1 MPTEDLFGLSNLEF
15 QRNETKMLPNGRKSN
30 LFHFKYT
37 GEILEICPVCG
48 AKLYRH
54 GSRTIEITD
63 TPFGGFPTNLEI
75 EYQRKR
81 CQECKNMW
89 QPSFDFIDEKH
100 KMTKRALADISEH
113 AMRNT
118 FADVSKDYVLS
129 ENTVKNVFVDVVN
142 QYKENLR
149 FKTPAFIGMDE
160 IKIKGRFISVI
171 TDLEHRTMFDMLK
184 QRNQEYLMDYFSQL
198 PDREKILWVCTDM
211 YRPFQKA
218 IASYMPNA
226 KWAIDHFHVVMKA
239 NESVDIIRKEVQA
252 DMTKADRVYT
262 KRVTAYTLKK
272 RFKDLNT
279 EDAEAIKN
287 LRHNEKLAPMAIAF
301 DLKEDFFNI
310 YDENPYSKENA
321 QDAFRKWEESIPKD
335 SIYDSFRKLANTVHN
350 FYEQIF
356 NYWDC
361 PIAISNG
368 FTECSNRLICETNL
382 RGRGYSFDIL
392 RARTLYRNANM
403 HLLIENGMII
413 EGFGPII
420 QESKENFR
428 IEGSPEDDYDD
439 DEFDFPTSEPI
450 IDEETGELIRP

>member
-1 MPTEDLFGLSNLEF
+1 MPTEDLFGLKDLEF
-15 QRNETKMLPNGRKSN
+15 LRNETKTLPNGRKSN
-30 LFHFKYT
+30 LFHFKYV
-37 GEILEICPVCG
+37 GEILEVCPVCG
-48 AKLYRH
+48 AKLYKH
-54 GSRTIEITD
+54 GNRSLEITD
-63 TPFGGFPTNLEI
+63 TPFAGLPTNLKI
-75 EYQRKR
+75 EYQRMR

-89 QPSFDFIDEKH
+89 QPSFDFVDEKH

-118 FADVSKDYVLS
+118 FADVSNDYVLS
-129 ENTVKNVFVDVVN
+129 ENTIKNVFVNVIN

-149 FKTPAFIGMDE
+149 FKTPSFIGMDE
-160 IKIKGRFISVI
+160 IKIKGKFISVI
-171 TDLEHRTMFDMLK
+171 TDLEHRTMFDMLR
-184 QRNQEYLMDYFSQL
+184 QRNQEYLMDYFSEL
-198 PDREKILWVCTDM
+198 PDREKVLWVCTDM

-239 NESVDIIRKEVQA
+239 NEAVDIIRKAVQA

-272 RFKDLNT
+272 RFRDLNT

-321 QDAFRKWEESIPKD
+321 QNAFKKWEESIPED

-368 FTECSNRLICETNL
+368 FTECSNRLIRETNL

-428 IEGSPEDDYDD
+428 IEGSSEDDYDD